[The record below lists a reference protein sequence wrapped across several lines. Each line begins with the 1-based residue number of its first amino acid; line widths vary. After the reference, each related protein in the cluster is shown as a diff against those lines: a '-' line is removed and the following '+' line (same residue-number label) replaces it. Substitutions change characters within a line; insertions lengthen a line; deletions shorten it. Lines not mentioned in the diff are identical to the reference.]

1 MGDRPSGGAVLS
13 CWANSRYG
21 SAAGAGRWAGSGILA
36 RAGLFRRI
44 AERLAGQCTSP
55 AHPSDGGFGVVAKLL
70 CDPSGTA
77 LAAEFTDGRG
87 DGMLH
92 LSSAGIIRALQGR
105 HEEGVGLQG
114 ANTRMLHR
122 SPRDEPPPR
131 VCARKAGR
139 LVSVLHVDEPAV
151 EAAFI
156 QWSGLQFPESGS
168 SASAWG

>member
-1 MGDRPSGGAVLS
+1 MLLGSRFLFVGQTGRRFRNSLDRRTSRLAGGRPVGDRPSGGAALS

-44 AERLAGQCTSP
+44 AERLADQCTSP
-55 AHPSDGGFGVVAKLL
+55 AHPSDSGFGVVAKLL

-105 HEEGVGLQG
+105 HEEGVGPQG

-122 SPRDEPPPR
+122 
-131 VCARKAGR
+131 
-139 LVSVLHVDEPAV
+139 
-151 EAAFI
+151 
-156 QWSGLQFPESGS
+156 
-168 SASAWG
+168 